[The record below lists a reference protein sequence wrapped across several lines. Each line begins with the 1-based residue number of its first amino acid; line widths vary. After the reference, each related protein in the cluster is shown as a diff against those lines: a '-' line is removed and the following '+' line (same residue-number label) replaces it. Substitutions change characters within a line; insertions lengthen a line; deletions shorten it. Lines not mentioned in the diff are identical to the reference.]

1 MSRGGRGLGI
11 ASLSAGDRGADGDAS
26 RADGRTL
33 GDIVLPKGGNHGPR
47 THLAVSAATI
57 SSPSSRTLKGD
68 ILLEH
73 VGLLPTSVGLSHRRL
88 SSTLYPAGSVP
99 LHRGGFLLK
108 HVGFPHL
115 RPFSTLHLTGSTAQ
129 HRGVVPIKYV
139 GLAQRACSG
148 GVPRGVERLQVI
160 ETPTLDVAVRRSLS
174 LSLSGARAQPQPLS
188 RASRRRLR
196 LRALRIRARRVSK
209 HFGAL
214 LSLGNVDP
222 LGAPTPQIACAI

>member
-174 LSLSGARAQPQPLS
+174 LSLSLARARS
-188 RASRRRLR
+188 
-196 LRALRIRARRVSK
+196 
-209 HFGAL
+209 
-214 LSLGNVDP
+214 LSLYHV
-222 LGAPTPQIACAI
+222 PQGGDYDFEP